1 MVCTKELID
10 IAQLEDNL
18 CKKLNAEQTLAVKT
32 DLDEYTSVIAGA
44 GTGKTTIISSK
55 YVDFIAKLCNKGIKT
70 PLEHILVITFTE
82 KAAANMKNK
91 IFNNLKAN
99 KIDYLGQESHIST
112 IHAFCSKI
120 LRAHAIEA
128 GLTQYFNVGNDEDL
142 SKIYDTIIQK
152 IKEGE
157 FEKIAFIQD
166 AAKKLNI
173 DLSILEHKNLL
184 KLQDISEKIDQVLD
198 SVLSV
203 INQVKSLG
211 LNAVEFLEHT
221 KLATSNFSKSTQ
233 NIPTGELSYEDFA
246 KKWSDYLYDNG
257 YAEDKDIFDGNI
269 FEKNFAGSKYFFN
282 KEKDGKTL
290 NKKRCGEWKKGD
302 YFEDLPKI
310 EELENYITEIIALI
324 YETYQMQLLKADLI
338 GFDDM
343 INLTLHILD
352 NENIRQEYQDK
363 FEHII
368 VDEFQD
374 TSVAQLKLITKL
386 IKQDYPNVT
395 VVGDRKQSIYAF
407 RYANMENIS
416 DLTEFIK
423 NKYGTHK
430 VKEINLKTNYRSTKS
445 VIEIVNDIT
454 TNFIKKADEVLDTP
468 HLPIENSIKMCSF
481 GEKKADETKSDEA
494 KQIAIE
500 INNFINNPQ
509 NEKLSFKDFAVL
521 VRSAKEGDI
530 IEQQLTSCGIPSVKK
545 GGESFFNKIT
555 TKNSKA
561 LLALAYNLTDE
572 YSLIGLLTRIF
583 SDKELYLLKKGLD
596 KEVQGIET
604 FDAENANFA
613 EKVYICYAKGLL
625 KNIKSTN
632 QNLVSTLENLIAT
645 AENAG
650 QNVKNLSLSNI
661 YQKLTEAFSPDNGC
675 KGVEKLL
682 AERDIEIFKR
692 IIAEYEQTE
701 IYPSI
706 KNFLNYLD
714 KIKDDKQFI
723 LPDVTKGELN
733 AVQIMTIHASK
744 GLEFPYV
751 FIFGISQNGKQDSD
765 CLKFELGS
773 EKKGNF
779 GLIIAKYKNNPSLK
793 STLYK
798 KAYKSPKENKEAV
811 RLFYV
816 AASRAE
822 KYLNIFCLNEK
833 SKSKPA
839 DYVLNLNIPQ
849 KERFEVKDEDLKN
862 LPKLK
867 LKTLPIQKIANKIEL
882 TERKETLPKLNLSF
896 SKINTYKHCPKKFL
910 LQYVYAYP
918 QLISNQ
924 KSKGAEIGTTVHSL
938 IYSSFVNKR
947 AYTEDELKEIFKGK
961 IEENEAKRITNMYN
975 AFLKSPYADFSSENS
990 IAEQS
995 FSFEFE
1001 NVVFKGDIDLT
1012 ITNSDKTK
1020 TIIDFK
1026 TNKEI
1031 EKSLNDYAKQLYIYK
1046 EALEKN
1052 NQHVK
1057 ETIILNL
1064 QSDECIKHDMTPRLN
1079 SAGKEIKKDIN
1090 EIEET
1095 CKNNDAKANISNNCY
1110 ICGYK
1115 YLCQSEDTTC

>member
-1 MVCTKELID
+1 MVCTTELID
-10 IAQLEDNL
+10 ITQLEDNL

-55 YVDFIAKLCNKGIKT
+55 YVDFIAKLCNKGIKK

-91 IFNNLKAN
+91 IFANLKAN

-112 IHAFCSKI
+112 IHAFCSKV

-128 GLTQYFNVGNDEDL
+128 GLTQYFNVGNDDDL

-157 FEKIAFIQD
+157 FEKIAYIQD

-173 DLSILEHKNLL
+173 DLSILEYENLL
-184 KLQDISEKIDQVLD
+184 KLQDISEKIDNVLD

-211 LNAVEFLEHT
+211 LNAEEFLEQA
-221 KLATSNFSKSTQ
+221 KLAISNFSKSIQ
-233 NIPTGELSYEDFA
+233 NIPIGELSYEDFA
-246 KKWSDYLYDNG
+246 KKWSDYMYDNG
-257 YAEDKDIFDGNI
+257 YAEDKDILDEKT
-269 FEKNFAGSKYFFN
+269 FEKNFALNKYFFN
-282 KEKDGKTL
+282 KEKDGKSL
-290 NKKRCGEWKKGD
+290 NKNRCGEWKKGD
-302 YFEDLPKI
+302 FFEDLPKI
-310 EELENYITEIIALI
+310 EELENYVTEIIALI
-324 YETYQMQLLKADLI
+324 YETYQMQLLRADLI

-386 IKQDYPNVT
+386 MKQDYPNVT

-423 NKYGTHK
+423 NKYGAHK

-445 VIEIVNDIT
+445 VIEIVNDVT
-454 TNFIKKADEVLDTP
+454 ANFIKKSDEVLDTP
-468 HLPIENSIKMCSF
+468 HLPIENSIKMCTF
-481 GEKKADETKSDEA
+481 GEKKAAETKSDEA

-545 GGESFFNKIT
+545 GGESFFRKTT

-561 LLALAYNLTDE
+561 LLALACNLSDE
-572 YSLIGLLTRIF
+572 YSLIRLLTRLF
-583 SDKELYLLKKGLD
+583 SDKELYLLKKGID

-604 FDAENANFA
+604 FDSENANFA
-613 EKVYICYAKGLL
+613 EKAYVCYAKGLL
-625 KNIKSTN
+625 KNIKTTT
-632 QNLVSTLENLIAT
+632 QNLVTTLENLIAT

-650 QNVKNLSLSNI
+650 QNVKNLSLSSI
-661 YQKLTEAFSPDNGC
+661 YDKLTEAFSPDNGC
-675 KGVEKLL
+675 KDAEKML

-714 KIKDDKQFI
+714 KIKNDKQFI
-723 LPDVTKGELN
+723 LPDVSKGEVN

-751 FIFGISQNGKQDSD
+751 FIFGISENNHRDAD
-765 CLKFELGS
+765 CLKFELGN

-793 STLYK
+793 SALYK
-798 KAYKSPKENKEAV
+798 KAYKNPKENKEAV

-816 AASRAE
+816 ATSRAE
-822 KYLNIFCLNEK
+822 RYLNIFCPDK
-833 SKSKPA
+833 KPA

-849 KERFEVKDEDLKN
+849 EERFEVKDEDLKN

-867 LKTLPIQKIANKIEL
+867 LKTLPFQKSTKKVEL
-882 TERKETLPKLNLSF
+882 TEREETLPKLNLSF
-896 SKINTYKHCPKKFL
+896 SKINTFKHCPKKFL

-918 QLISNQ
+918 QLVTCK
-924 KSKGAEIGTTVHSL
+924 KSKGAEIGTTVHNL

-947 AYTEDELKEIFKGK
+947 AYTEDELKKIFEGK
-961 IEENEAKRITNMYN
+961 VEEKEAERITNMYN

-990 IAEQS
+990 TAEQS

-1001 NVVFKGDIDLT
+1001 NVIFKGDIDLT
-1012 ITNSDKTK
+1012 ITNPDKTK

-1052 NQHVK
+1052 NQKVK
-1057 ETIILNL
+1057 EAIILNL

-1079 SAGKEIKKDIN
+1079 SAEKEIKKDIK